1 MNPFFLKDRAILH
14 NTRDGSEF
22 YVPYLSQAT
31 CNFRERT
38 WALGRVGGRR
48 EGIPGLHTCLLQ
60 SLLKNITRFFFSNNH
75 LTVRFFNF
83 CKIQDCKNIP

>member
-1 MNPFFLKDRAILH
+1 MIDNFSGIDTEGMGEGRAILH

-38 WALGRVGGRR
+38 WALGRLGEGRG
-48 EGIPGLHTCLLQ
+48 GIPGLHTCLL
-60 SLLKNITRFFFSNNH
+60 
-75 LTVRFFNF
+75 
-83 CKIQDCKNIP
+83 